1 MYAMTMLA
9 LRLTPTR
16 CNGVSPTRPDS
27 SRHCRPPALATHTVH
42 QHHAILPSSLLDP
55 RASLRNERPER
66 IVPVV
71 PHVVQVADLDPAR
84 SVLGRKR
91 VGAYLAVHRIAVWR
105 AGDERFADRD
115 DVGDAER
122 VEHGGVPRVFPG
134 KRDQLLASDSG
145 PV

>member
-1 MYAMTMLA
+1 MRPMRRYCIMYAMTMLA

-27 SRHCRPPALATHTVH
+27 TRHFASKPALATHTMH

-71 PHVVQVADLDPAR
+71 PHVVQVADLDPPR
-84 SVLGRKR
+84 GVLGRKR
-91 VGAYLAVHRIAVWR
+91 VGAHLAVHRIAIRR
-105 AGDERFADRD
+105 AGDE
-115 DVGDAER
+115 
-122 VEHGGVPRVFPG
+122 
-134 KRDQLLASDSG
+134 
-145 PV
+145 